1 MAVKSISPSQSKTI
15 ITIFGLGFLTG
26 TLDGIAAVLWS
37 YITNPKIKPNIIF
50 EFIASGVFGRAAF
63 TSGSQ
68 MVVAGVFFHYFIAFL
83 FSAVFYLLYGKFD
96 KLIRNKYLIAVLYG
110 IIVWLVM
117 NLIVVPLSKIGFH
130 PIKFEAALIGL
141 IILIVCIG
149 LPVALI
155 ADKKYWAGK
164 FSPKK

>member
-1 MAVKSISPSQSKTI
+1 MSPSQSKTI

-26 TLDGIAAVLWS
+26 TLDGIAAVLWN
-37 YITNPKIKPNIIF
+37 YITNPKVSPNIIF

-68 MVVAGVFFHYFIAFL
+68 MVVAGVFFHYLIAFL
-83 FSAVFYLLYGKFD
+83 FSAACYLLYPILD
-96 KLIRNKYLIAVLYG
+96 KRIGNKYIIAVMYG
-110 IIVWLVM
+110 IIVWLIM

-130 PIKFEAALIGL
+130 PIKFQIALIGL
-141 IILIVCIG
+141 IILIICIG
-149 LPVALI
+149 LPIALI
-155 ADKKYWAGK
+155 ADKKYWTAK